1 MYGPMD
7 AKTLKLQYR
16 IGDLDIE
23 EEERDIPVVERGRKK
38 SIDVPLWQSSREL
51 NSHSGRM

>member
-23 EEERDIPVVERGRKK
+23 EEERDIPVVGR
-38 SIDVPLWQSSREL
+38 SRRR
-51 NSHSGRM
+51 NIHRCAFVAKQ